1 MLALEQL
8 SVNDQ
13 RGVIR
18 KTFLQSSPKLVSFVV
33 REDFDRD

>member
-13 RGVIR
+13 SGVIR
-18 KTFLQSSPKLVSFVV
+18 KTSLQSSTKLVSFVV

>member
-13 RGVIR
+13 SGVIR
-18 KTFLQSSPKLVSFVV
+18 KNPLQSSTKLVSFIV